1 MTVNSAIKGALQGYD
16 NHEKVIYVGTFSK
29 SIAPAIRVSYIV
41 LPRILLQQYW
51 EKSGFLNSTV
61 SKVDQLILQKFI
73 EEGYYERHLN
83 KTRALYKGR
92 HDRLLAS
99 LKCLRTQ
106 FDISGENAG
115 VHLLLHCKNKM
126 SETELIQR
134 AADKDVK
141 VYGLSE
147 YYVKQQMQKQATI
160 LLGYANMQEKS
171 IVEAV
176 RLLKEAWT
184 EKDA

>member
-1 MTVNSAIKGALQGYD
+1 M
-16 NHEKVIYVGTFSK
+16 
-29 SIAPAIRVSYIV
+29 
-41 LPRILLQQYW
+41 
-51 EKSGFLNSTV
+51 
-61 SKVDQLILQKFI
+61 
-73 EEGYYERHLN
+73 
-83 KTRALYKGR
+83 
-92 HDRLLAS
+92 
-99 LKCLRTQ
+99 
-106 FDISGENAG
+106 
-115 VHLLLHCKNKM
+115 HLLLHCKNKM

-147 YYVKQQMQKQATI
+147 YYVKKQATI

-171 IVEAV
+171 IGEAV

>member
-1 MTVNSAIKGALQGYD
+1 
-16 NHEKVIYVGTFSK
+16 
-29 SIAPAIRVSYIV
+29 
-41 LPRILLQQYW
+41 
-51 EKSGFLNSTV
+51 
-61 SKVDQLILQKFI
+61 
-73 EEGYYERHLN
+73 
-83 KTRALYKGR
+83 
-92 HDRLLAS
+92 
-99 LKCLRTQ
+99 
-106 FDISGENAG
+106 
-115 VHLLLHCKNKM
+115 M

-147 YYVKQQMQKQATI
+147 YYVKQQMQKPATI

-176 RLLKEAWT
+176 RLLKEAWI

>member
-1 MTVNSAIKGALQGYD
+1 M
-16 NHEKVIYVGTFSK
+16 
-29 SIAPAIRVSYIV
+29 
-41 LPRILLQQYW
+41 
-51 EKSGFLNSTV
+51 
-61 SKVDQLILQKFI
+61 
-73 EEGYYERHLN
+73 
-83 KTRALYKGR
+83 
-92 HDRLLAS
+92 
-99 LKCLRTQ
+99 
-106 FDISGENAG
+106 
-115 VHLLLHCKNKM
+115 
-126 SETELIQR
+126 
-134 AADKDVK
+134 K

>member
-1 MTVNSAIKGALQGYD
+1 M
-16 NHEKVIYVGTFSK
+16 
-29 SIAPAIRVSYIV
+29 
-41 LPRILLQQYW
+41 
-51 EKSGFLNSTV
+51 
-61 SKVDQLILQKFI
+61 
-73 EEGYYERHLN
+73 
-83 KTRALYKGR
+83 
-92 HDRLLAS
+92 
-99 LKCLRTQ
+99 
-106 FDISGENAG
+106 
-115 VHLLLHCKNKM
+115 LLHCKNKM